1 RPSARLSRYLRLYF
15 TAQDIHERASSS
27 HYPYNELAEAFF
39 HSDVMFRCQ
48 RLLNQQGNA
57 CRSLGRAIRL
67 REPFDHGE
75 SRAALDDL
83 QTSLTHLREQNRP
96 EWRRLLRSVDAL
108 ANNLETLDRKL
119 AGASNP
125 DVLAD
130 EQDPSLFDHSPRSLG
145 E

>member
-1 RPSARLSRYLRLYF
+1 LRQLDVEERRLELARQNSKLVNAMNQAKEILLHRFANGRPSARLSRYLRLYF

-96 EWRRLLRSVDAL
+96 EWRR
-108 ANNLETLDRKL
+108 
-119 AGASNP
+119 
-125 DVLAD
+125 
-130 EQDPSLFDHSPRSLG
+130 
-145 E
+145 